1 MTDKNDLTGAA
12 IFARL
17 VIRDYGGPGW
27 TGLIK
32 SRNRATDGADGK
44 FKLKS
49 RLVPAMF

>member
-17 VIRDYGGPGW
+17 VIRDYGGPEW
-27 TGLIK
+27 NSLIK
-32 SRNRATDGADGK
+32 SRNCAADGADGK
-44 FKLKS
+44 LKLKS